1 MSTFQTFDQASR
13 DMHQAWAPDADT
25 AESPY
30 DIERIDFALQWP
42 AIPVSFFMLI
52 Y

>member
-30 DIERIDFALQWP
+30 DIERIDFALLNTITVLSMVKFT
-42 AIPVSFFMLI
+42 A
-52 Y
+52 